1 MNPKIIS
8 EEPIN
13 MATLK
18 FELERVQKRDGE
30 LNARATK
37 TQDYINNCTVIKKK
51 EAEELFSKLN
61 DLGIQRIKEIQI
73 HKIIDLMPQTN
84 EELKSLLTGYNISL
98 SGENLKKILDAVAEY
113 QPSKK

>member
-8 EEPIN
+8 EEPMN

-18 FELERVQKRDGE
+18 AELERVQKRDGE

-37 TQDYINNCTVIKKK
+37 TLDYVNNCNVLKKK
-51 EAEELFSKLN
+51 DAEELFNKIN

-73 HKIIDLMPQTN
+73 HKLIDLMPQTS

-98 SGENLKKILDAVAEY
+98 SGDNLKKLLDTVAEY
-113 QPSKK
+113 APSKK